1 MKTIFD
7 SVTKEEILKRLNLIT
22 TDSVGLFGVMSP
34 SQMLHHLTMANQIAL
49 GEIILPDKSRFLSRT
64 FFWWMTL
71 YNMRPSIKK
80 LKKKPLRTFKQ
91 IDIVR
96 NKLEVES
103 FEKEKEFFLQKLNQL
118 LNTNSFPLKHPLYG
132 RMNKTQWGRWIYVHC
147 DYHLVQFGV

>member
-7 SVTKEEILKRLNLIT
+7 SVAKEEISNRLNLLS
-22 TDSVGLFGVMSP
+22 TDSVGLFGVMNP

-91 IDIVR
+91 MDIVL

-132 RMNKTQWGRWIYVHC
+132 RMNKIQWGRWIYVHC
-147 DYHLVQFGV
+147 DYHFVQFGV

>member
-7 SVTKEEILKRLNLIT
+7 SVAKEEISNRLNLLS
-22 TDSVGLFGVMSP
+22 TDSVGLFGVMNP

-80 LKKKPLRTFKQ
+80 LKKKPLRTFRQ
-91 IDIVR
+91 MDIVR

-147 DYHLVQFGV
+147 DYHFVQFGV

>member
-7 SVTKEEILKRLNLIT
+7 SVTKEEILRRLNLIT
-22 TDSVGLFGVMSP
+22 TDSIGLFGVMSP

-80 LKKKPLRTFKQ
+80 LKKKPLRTFRQ
-91 IDIVR
+91 MDIVR

-132 RMNKTQWGRWIYVHC
+132 RMNKTQWGRWIYVHF
-147 DYHLVQFGV
+147 DYHFLQFGV

>member
-7 SVTKEEILKRLNLIT
+7 SVTKEEILRRLNLIT
-22 TDSVGLFGVMSP
+22 TDSIGLFGVMSP

-80 LKKKPLRTFKQ
+80 LKKKPLRTFRQ
-91 IDIVR
+91 MDIVR

-147 DYHLVQFGV
+147 DYHFVQFGV

>member
-7 SVTKEEILKRLNLIT
+7 SVTKEEILRRLNLIT

>member
-71 YNMRPSIKK
+71 LNMRPSIKK
-80 LKKKPLRTFKQ
+80 LKKKSLRTFKQ
-91 IDIVR
+91 MDIVR